1 MSFTINKALHMDK
14 NYFTAERRFGGSLK
28 LRDVIM
34 HIRFRMS
41 LCPLDLYIHGVF
53 RVIAF
58 GIYFFFHSCSRGR
71 IVFLTYLK
79 KVKIISE

>member
-14 NYFTAERRFGGSLK
+14 NYFIAERRFGGSLK
-28 LRDVIM
+28 LRAVIM

-58 GIYFFFHSCSRGR
+58 GIYFFPTLALGAELF
-71 IVFLTYLK
+71 FLLTLRK
-79 KVKIISE
+79 